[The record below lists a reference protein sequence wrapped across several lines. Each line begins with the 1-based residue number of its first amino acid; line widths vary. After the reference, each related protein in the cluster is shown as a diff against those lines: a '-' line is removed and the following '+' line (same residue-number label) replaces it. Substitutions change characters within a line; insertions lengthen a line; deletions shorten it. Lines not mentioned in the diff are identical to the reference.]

1 MTFDEDIYVHNPS
14 AMVLDIDNFDFN
26 SLDKDEDFE
35 QPGVKEPSKFDV
47 SEDDFEFDED
57 GENDFDIDEDEEETE
72 EKFVPS
78 DIDELNDDYVFK
90 VNGEDIRKADL
101 IEKLNAANEYKARQ
115 VKLDKYYENFENID
129 RQMNAA
135 FVSLYT
141 ETDKNIQRKRAKMED
156 PSITDSEYGQL
167 HRELKALEQNKEK
180 LNEKVQEFELQKVE
194 RERQR
199 ELANI
204 ENINN
209 EMTKKYGEAWVDTI
223 APAITQ
229 YVVDNGVASPEF
241 RKALS
246 PALVELII
254 KANKFDQMSKRSK
267 ATVEE
272 KMKKTTTPTS
282 TATKKTAGKVSGGK
296 RKAVE
301 QLMSKDPSAA
311 YNFIE
316 D

>member
-1 MTFDEDIYVHNPS
+1 MSDLIETDD
-14 AMVLDIDNFDFN
+14 MQLDMDNFDFSSIDDDLYVVEPTPKN
-26 SLDKDEDFE
+26 PLDIEEEDFE
-35 QPGVKEPSKFDV
+35 Y
-47 SEDDFEFDED
+47 DED
-57 GENDFDIDEDEEETE
+57 GENDFDVEDEESE

-129 RQMNAA
+129 RQMNAQ

-141 ETDKNIQRKRAKMED
+141 ETDKNLQRKRAKLED
-156 PSITDSEYGQL
+156 PNITDSEYGQL
-167 HRELKALEQNKEK
+167 HREIQALEQNKEK
-180 LNEKVQEFELQKVE
+180 LNEQVRAFEVTKVE

-209 EMTKKYGEAWVDTI
+209 EMTKKYGETWVDTM

-229 YVVDNGVASPEF
+229 YINENGIASPEF

-246 PALVELII
+246 PAIIELVI
-254 KANKFDQMSKRSK
+254 KASKFDQMSKRSK
-267 ATVEE
+267 AKVDEAVKVKAKQPVRSTTSG
-272 KMKKTTTPTS
+272 KPASKAMTSSRAKK
-282 TATKKTAGKVSGGK
+282 
-296 RKAVE
+296 E